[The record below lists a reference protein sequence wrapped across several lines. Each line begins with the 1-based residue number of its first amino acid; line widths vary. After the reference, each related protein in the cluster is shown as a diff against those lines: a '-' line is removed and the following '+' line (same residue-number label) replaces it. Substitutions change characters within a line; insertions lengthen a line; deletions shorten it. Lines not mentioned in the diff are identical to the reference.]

1 MGNPLVA
8 TEIDACLSTLL
19 LQRLEASDMSQ
30 RELSRQ
36 SGVKL
41 TRLGDVLRRG
51 RGMTTGELEQI
62 ASALGLVPWQ
72 VLKEAEDLMAAERSS
87 RAGLS
92 MADDEAT
99 PEASGVSVGGATV
112 RPLHGD
118 DAYVEYVPSDLQA
131 ANDDGVDPELEAEGA
146 VELP

>member
-8 TEIDACLSTLL
+8 TEIDACLSSLL
-19 LQRLEASDMSQ
+19 LWRLEASDMSQ

-51 RGMTTGELEQI
+51 RGLTTGELEQI
-62 ASALGLVPWQ
+62 ASELGLVPWQ

-87 RAGLS
+87 RVELS
-92 MADDEAT
+92 TVNGGTA

>member
-1 MGNPLVA
+1 
-8 TEIDACLSTLL
+8 
-19 LQRLEASDMSQ
+19 
-30 RELSRQ
+30 
-36 SGVKL
+36 
-41 TRLGDVLRRG
+41 
-51 RGMTTGELEQI
+51 MTTGELEQI

-87 RAGLS
+87 RARLS
-92 MADDEAT
+92 VADGEAA

-118 DAYVEYVPSDLQA
+118 DAYVEYVPSDIQA

-146 VELP
+146 AELP

>member
-87 RAGLS
+87 RARLNV
-92 MADDEAT
+92 ADGEAA

-146 VELP
+146 V